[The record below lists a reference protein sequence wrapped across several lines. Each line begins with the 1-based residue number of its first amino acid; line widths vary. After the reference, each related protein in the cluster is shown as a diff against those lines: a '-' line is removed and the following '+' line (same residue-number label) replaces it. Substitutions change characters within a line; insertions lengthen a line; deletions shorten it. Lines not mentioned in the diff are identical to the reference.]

1 MTIWHYLAVAFALVG
16 AAVAI
21 SSLPVVAA
29 LNVVAAALVI
39 IGSTRKE
46 RKR

>member
-1 MTIWHYLAVAFALVG
+1 MTIWHYLAVAVALIG
-16 AAVAI
+16 AAVAF
-21 SSLPVVAA
+21 STLPIVAG